1 VIADGPDPRPQE
13 EVKPV
18 SDIKTFKY
26 TLGDREISLTFGK
39 YAKQASGAVLVQSG
53 DSAVLVTA
61 TMSKNPRE
69 GIDFFPLLVDYE
81 EKHYSVGRIPGSF
94 MRREGRASEHAILS
108 GRLIDRSI
116 RPLFPEGFRND
127 VQVVCYTLSSDQ
139 QVEPDMLAMVG
150 ASAAL
155 AVSDIPF
162 AGPCCGVRVGR
173 LDGNWLINPTFHE
186 SEESD
191 IDLIVAGTED
201 AIMMVEAGIKIVPEE
216 DVLDAI
222 SVGFTAVQELVAWQ
236 QEIAKLIGKPKAAV
250 NVVETDPRLYKWIE
264 DKGMDR
270 LSKAILNPDKK
281 AREAATDEVLGELGT
296 ELANLPDDHEL
307 KPLLTA
313 KPKIAADMLYH
324 LEKKV
329 VRKLTTEKGI
339 RVDGRKT
346 REIRQV
352 SAEVGLLPRCHGT
365 GLFTRGQ
372 TQVLNICTLGST
384 GDAQKIDGLDPIV
397 SKRYMHHYNFPGF
410 SVGEVKPSRGAGR
423 REIGHGALAE
433 RALIPVLPDPIE
445 FPYSLRL
452 VSEVL
457 ESNGSTSMASTC
469 GSTLSLMDAGVPIKA
484 PVAGIAMGLIKEGDR
499 FAVLTDIQGIEDHLG
514 DMDFKVT
521 GTSEGV
527 TALQMDIKIK
537 GISLEIMQVALEQA
551 RQARLFILDR
561 MAEAINA
568 PREDLSQYAPRII
581 TLHINPEKIGALI
594 GPGGKMIKRIVEET
608 GVKIDV
614 EDDGSVFITTAD
626 SEAAAAARAWVERLT
641 MEAEVG
647 RIYTGRVTRILN
659 FGAFVE
665 ILPGKEGLVHISQL
679 AQTRVAKVEDVVKIG
694 DVVTV
699 KCVEIDSQGRINLT
713 KKGVSPTEEAEATGG
728 RQPAGAA
735 N

>member
-1 VIADGPDPRPQE
+1 MS
-13 EVKPV
+13 EVKV
-18 SDIKTFKY
+18 YQRNI
-26 TLGDREISLTFGK
+26 GGREISLTFGK

-53 DSAVLVTA
+53 GTAVLVTA

-81 EKHYSVGRIPGSF
+81 EKHYAVGRIPGSF

-127 VQVVCYTLSSDQ
+127 VQVVAYVLSSDQ
-139 QVEPDMLAMVG
+139 QVEPDMLGLIG

-155 AVSDIPF
+155 MVSDIPF
-162 AGPCCGVRVGR
+162 DGPCCGVRVGR
-173 LDGNWLINPTFHE
+173 LGGQWLINPTFHE
-186 SEESD
+186 SEEGD
-191 IDLIVAGTED
+191 IDLVVSGTRD
-201 AIMMVEAGIKIVPEE
+201 AIMMVEAGIKVVPEAE
-216 DVLDAI
+216 VLEAI
-222 SVGFTAVQELVAWQ
+222 AVGFDAVRELDEWQ
-236 QEIAKLIGKPKAAV
+236 VEIAKEIGKPKLEIKLS
-250 NVVETDPRLYKWIE
+250 ETDPRLYQWIE
-264 DKGMDR
+264 
-270 LSKAILNPDKK
+270 KAGADALAAAIQNSDKK
-281 AREAATDEVLGELGT
+281 AREEASAQVLGDLGT
-296 ELANLPDDHEL
+296 QLANLPEGHEL
-307 KPLLTA
+307 KEYLA
-313 KPKIAADMLYH
+313 AHPKAIGDTLYH

-346 REIRQV
+346 DEIR
-352 SAEVGLLPRCHGT
+352 AITCEVAVLPRAHGSSV
-365 GLFTRGQ
+365 FTRGQ
-372 TQVLNICTLGST
+372 TQVMNICTLGST
-384 GDAQKIDGLDPIV
+384 GDAQKIDGLDPIT

-410 SVGEVKPSRGAGR
+410 SVGEVKPSRGPGR

-433 RALIPVLPDPIE
+433 RALTPVLPTVED

-469 GSTLSLMDAGVPIKA
+469 ASTLSLMDAGVPIAA
-484 PVAGIAMGLIKEGDR
+484 PVAGVAMGIIKEGDR

-514 DMDFKVT
+514 DMDFKVA
-521 GTSEGV
+521 GTHEGI

-537 GISLEIMQVALEQA
+537 GISLEVMQLALEQA
-551 RQARLFILDR
+551 RKGRMFILDK
-561 MAEAINA
+561 MLDAIEQ
-568 PREDLSQYAPRII
+568 PRTDLSPYAPRIL

-614 EDDGSVFITTAD
+614 EDDGSVFVTTSDAD
-626 SEAAAAARAWVERLT
+626 AAQRAVSWVERLT
-641 MEAEVG
+641 KEAEVG
-647 RIYTGRVTRILN
+647 QIYTGKVTRILN

-679 AQTRVAKVEDVVKIG
+679 APTRVAKVEDVVNLG
-694 DVVTV
+694 DVITV
-699 KCVEIDSQGRINLT
+699 KVMEIDNQGRINLT
-713 KKGVSPTEEAEATGG
+713 LKGVRSEEMPQGAGQ
-728 RQPAGAA
+728 QPAGVK
-735 N
+735 

>member
-1 VIADGPDPRPQE
+1 MKVYQRNIG
-13 EVKPV
+13 
-18 SDIKTFKY
+18 
-26 TLGDREISLTFGK
+26 GREISLTFGK

-53 DSAVLVTA
+53 GTAVLVTA

-81 EKHYSVGRIPGSF
+81 EKHYAVGRIPGSF

-127 VQVVCYTLSSDQ
+127 VQVVAYVLSSDQ
-139 QVEPDMLAMVG
+139 QVEPDMLGLIG

-155 AVSDIPF
+155 MVSDIPF
-162 AGPCCGVRVGR
+162 DGPCCGVRVGR
-173 LDGNWLINPTFHE
+173 LGGQWLINPTFHE
-186 SEESD
+186 SEEGD
-191 IDLIVAGTED
+191 IDLVVSGTRD
-201 AIMMVEAGIKIVPEE
+201 AIMMVEAGIKVVPEAE
-216 DVLDAI
+216 VLEAI
-222 SVGFTAVQELVAWQ
+222 AVGFDAVRELDEWQ
-236 QEIAKLIGKPKAAV
+236 VEIAKEIGKPKLEIKLS
-250 NVVETDPRLYKWIE
+250 ETDPRLYQWIE
-264 DKGMDR
+264 
-270 LSKAILNPDKK
+270 KAGADALAAAIQNSDKK
-281 AREAATDEVLGELGT
+281 AREEASAQVLGDLGT
-296 ELANLPDDHEL
+296 QLANLPEGHEL
-307 KPLLTA
+307 KEYLA
-313 KPKIAADMLYH
+313 AHPKAIGDTLYH

-346 REIRQV
+346 DEIR
-352 SAEVGLLPRCHGT
+352 AITCEVAVLPRAHGSSV
-365 GLFTRGQ
+365 FTRGQ
-372 TQVLNICTLGST
+372 TQVMNICTLGST
-384 GDAQKIDGLDPIV
+384 GDAQKIDGLDPIT

-410 SVGEVKPSRGAGR
+410 SVGEVKPSRGPGR

-433 RALIPVLPDPIE
+433 RALTPVLPTVED

-469 GSTLSLMDAGVPIKA
+469 ASTLSLMDAGVPIAA
-484 PVAGIAMGLIKEGDR
+484 PVAGVAMGLIKEGDR

-514 DMDFKVT
+514 DMDFKVA
-521 GTSEGV
+521 GTHEGI

-537 GISLEIMQVALEQA
+537 GISLEVMQLALEQA
-551 RQARLFILDR
+551 RKGRMFILDK
-561 MAEAINA
+561 MLDAIEQ
-568 PREDLSQYAPRII
+568 PRTDLSPYAPRIL

-614 EDDGSVFITTAD
+614 EDDGSVFVTTSDAD
-626 SEAAAAARAWVERLT
+626 AAQRAVSWVERLT
-641 MEAEVG
+641 KEAEVG
-647 RIYTGRVTRILN
+647 QIYTGKVTRILN

-679 AQTRVAKVEDVVKIG
+679 APTRVAKVEDVVNLG
-694 DVVTV
+694 DVITV
-699 KCVEIDSQGRINLT
+699 KVMEIDNQGRINLT
-713 KKGVSPTEEAEATGG
+713 LKGVRSEEMPQGAGQ
-728 RQPAGAA
+728 QPAGVK
-735 N
+735 

>member
-1 VIADGPDPRPQE
+1 MS
-13 EVKPV
+13 EVKV
-18 SDIKTFKY
+18 YQRNI
-26 TLGDREISLTFGK
+26 GGREISLTFGK

-53 DSAVLVTA
+53 GTAVLVTA

-81 EKHYSVGRIPGSF
+81 EKHYAVGRIPGSF

-127 VQVVCYTLSSDQ
+127 VQVVAYVLSSDQ
-139 QVEPDMLAMVG
+139 QVEPDMLGLIG

-155 AVSDIPF
+155 MVSDIPF
-162 AGPCCGVRVGR
+162 DGPCCGVRVGR
-173 LDGNWLINPTFHE
+173 LGGQWLINPTFHE
-186 SEESD
+186 SEEGD
-191 IDLIVAGTED
+191 IDLVVSGTRD
-201 AIMMVEAGIKIVPEE
+201 AIMMVEAGIKVVPEAE
-216 DVLDAI
+216 VLEAI
-222 SVGFTAVQELVAWQ
+222 AVGFDAVRELDEWQ
-236 QEIAKLIGKPKAAV
+236 VEIAKEIGKPKLEIKLS
-250 NVVETDPRLYKWIE
+250 ETDPRLYQWIE
-264 DKGMDR
+264 
-270 LSKAILNPDKK
+270 KAGADALAAAIQNSDKK
-281 AREAATDEVLGELGT
+281 AREEASAQVLGDLGT
-296 ELANLPDDHEL
+296 QLANLPEGHEL
-307 KPLLTA
+307 KEYLA
-313 KPKIAADMLYH
+313 AHPKAIGDTLYH

-346 REIRQV
+346 DEIR
-352 SAEVGLLPRCHGT
+352 AITCEVAVLPRAHGSSV
-365 GLFTRGQ
+365 FTRGQ
-372 TQVLNICTLGST
+372 TQVMNICTLGST
-384 GDAQKIDGLDPIV
+384 GDAQKIDGLDPIT

-410 SVGEVKPSRGAGR
+410 SVGEVKPSRGPGR

-433 RALIPVLPDPIE
+433 RALTPVLPTVED

-469 GSTLSLMDAGVPIKA
+469 ASTLSLMDAGVPIAA
-484 PVAGIAMGLIKEGDR
+484 PVAGVAMGLIKEGDR

-514 DMDFKVT
+514 DMDFKVA
-521 GTSEGV
+521 GTHEGI

-537 GISLEIMQVALEQA
+537 GISLEVMQLALEQA
-551 RQARLFILDR
+551 RKGRMFILDK
-561 MAEAINA
+561 MLDAIEQ
-568 PREDLSQYAPRII
+568 PRTDLSPYAPRIL

-614 EDDGSVFITTAD
+614 EDDGSVFVTTSDAD
-626 SEAAAAARAWVERLT
+626 AAQRAVSWVERLT
-641 MEAEVG
+641 KEAEVG
-647 RIYTGRVTRILN
+647 QIYTGKVTRILN

-679 AQTRVAKVEDVVKIG
+679 APTRVAKVEDVVNLG
-694 DVVTV
+694 DVITV
-699 KCVEIDSQGRINLT
+699 KVMEIDNQGRINLT
-713 KKGVSPTEEAEATGG
+713 LKGVRSEEMPQGAGQ
-728 RQPAGAA
+728 QPAGVK
-735 N
+735 